1 MITAEDSERL
11 SSAIR
16 DAEARTAGEIVVVVA
31 AQAGGYRAVPV
42 LWALLAALVVPWPLI
57 FITTLGPSRIFQLQ
71 LVVALVLAI
80 VLSLPKRRY
89 KLVPGFVKRAQAH
102 DAAAREFVRRGL
114 TRTRERTGVLIYV
127 AAAEHYA
134 EILADIGIADR
145 VDERV
150 WRETIADLVDA
161 IKGGHAADGLLAAIE
176 RVGALLAEHAP
187 ARADDI
193 DEFPNKVI
201 VL

>member
-11 SSAIR
+11 ASAIR
-16 DAEARTAGEIVVVVA
+16 DAEARTAGEIVVIVA
-31 AQAGGYRAVPV
+31 AQAGAYRAVPL
-42 LWALLAALVVPWPLI
+42 LWALLAALTVPWPLI
-57 FITTLGPSRIFQLQ
+57 WITTLGPSRIFQLQ
-71 LVVALVLAI
+71 LVAALVLSV

-102 DAAAREFVRRGL
+102 EAATREFVSRGL

-150 WRETIADLVDA
+150 WRETVADLIDA
-161 IKGGHAADGLLAAIE
+161 IKAGHAADGLLAAIE
-176 RVGALLAEHAP
+176 RVGAVLAEHAP
-187 ARADDI
+187 ARADDV

-201 VL
+201 LI

>member
-1 MITAEDSERL
+1 LGRGLSFGRRL
-11 SSAIR
+11 S
-16 DAEARTAGEIVVVVA
+16 
-31 AQAGGYRAVPV
+31 
-42 LWALLAALVVPWPLI
+42 
-57 FITTLGPSRIFQLQ
+57 
-71 LVVALVLAI
+71 
-80 VLSLPKRRY
+80 
-89 KLVPGFVKRAQAH
+89 H

-161 IKGGHAADGLLAAIE
+161 IKAGHAADGLLAAIE
-176 RVGALLAEHAP
+176 RVGAVLAEHAP

>member
-11 SSAIR
+11 ASAIR
-16 DAEARTAGEIVVVVA
+16 DAEARTAGEIVVIVA
-31 AQAGGYRAVPV
+31 AQAGAYRAVPL
-42 LWALLAALVVPWPLI
+42 LWALLAALTVPWPLI
-57 FITTLGPSRIFQLQ
+57 WITTLGPSRIFQLQ
-71 LVVALVLAI
+71 LVAALVLSV

-102 DAAAREFVRRGL
+102 EAATREFVSRGL

-150 WRETIADLVDA
+150 WRETVADLIDA
-161 IKGGHAADGLLAAIE
+161 IKAGHAADGLLAAID
-176 RVGALLAEHAP
+176 RVGAVLAEHAP

-201 VL
+201 LI